1 MVETMNREN
10 ESIAGK
16 EAAIDDSKHKTERDL
31 SIYGSVFYTDA
42 YRKQMNIY
50 KKNAKKRKDKGGK

>member
-16 EAAIDDSKHKTERDL
+16 EAAIDDIKHKKERDL
-31 SIYGSVFYTDA
+31 SIYGSIFYTDA
-42 YRKQMNIY
+42 YREHMNKY
-50 KKNAKKRKDKGGK
+50 KKNKNKKKGGK

>member
-1 MVETMNREN
+1 MNREN

-16 EAAIDDSKHKTERDL
+16 EAAIDDIKHKKERDL

-42 YRKQMNIY
+42 YREHMNKY
-50 KKNAKKRKDKGGK
+50 KKNKNKKKGGK